1 MPGRFAVKFFSENFS
16 PFLIS
21 VLATRL
27 FLATGK
33 FFASDSVGFFEP
45 LPIDNSI
52 SLIDIIIS
60 LNSFGSRDALW
71 SGPGSV
77 LSRVKCFSIIVAPIA
92 TAAREILK
100 PNVWSEYPTLILKL
114 SKIVFEDT
122 EKLKLLNSIIH
133 PAVAKDFK
141 LFLNSNNEDY
151 IVKEA
156 AIIFETKSEN
166 SYDKIIFIQAPL
178 EIRIERVINRD
189 NISREEV
196 MKRINNQLDEN
207 LIIDK
212 CDYVIRN
219 ENIEDLEDKVLSIH
233 LDLKA

>member
-1 MPGRFAVKFFSENFS
+1 MKIIGLTGGIGSGKSTVLELFKILGVKTYSADESAKKLVNTDPYLINLIKSSFGEN
-16 PFLIS
+16 IYDK
-21 VLATRL
+21 
-27 FLATGK
+27 GQ
-33 FFASDSVGFFEP
+33 
-45 LPIDNSI
+45 
-52 SLIDIIIS
+52 
-60 LNSFGSRDALW
+60 LNS
-71 SGPGSV
+71 
-77 LSRVKCFSIIVAPIA
+77 K
-92 TAAREILK
+92 
-100 PNVWSEYPTLILKL
+100 KL

-133 PAVAKDFK
+133 PVVAKDFK

-166 SYDKIIFIQAPL
+166 NYDKIILIQSPL

-212 CDYVIRN
+212 CDYVISN
-219 ENIEDLEDKVLSIH
+219 ENKEDLEDKVLSIH
-233 LDLKA
+233 LDLIA

>member
-1 MPGRFAVKFFSENFS
+1 MKIIGLTGGIGSGKSTVLELFKILGVKTYSADESAKKLVNTD
-16 PFLIS
+16 PNLI
-21 VLATRL
+21 
-27 FLATGK
+27 
-33 FFASDSVGFFEP
+33 
-45 LPIDNSI
+45 N
-52 SLIDIIIS
+52 LIKSSFGNNIYDKGS
-60 LNSFGSRDALW
+60 LNTR
-71 SGPGSV
+71 
-77 LSRVKCFSIIVAPIA
+77 
-92 TAAREILK
+92 
-100 PNVWSEYPTLILKL
+100 KL

-141 LFLNSNNEDY
+141 IFLNSINEDY

-166 SYDKIIFIQAPL
+166 NYDKIIFIQSPL
-178 EIRIERVINRD
+178 EIRIERVTMRD

-207 LIIDK
+207 LIINK
-212 CDYVIRN
+212 CDYVIAN
-219 ENIEDLEDKVLSIH
+219 KNIKDLEAKVLSIH

>member
-1 MPGRFAVKFFSENFS
+1 MKIIGLTGGIGSGKSTVLELFKNLGVKTYSADESAKKLVNTD
-16 PFLIS
+16 PYLINLIKTS
-21 VLATRL
+21 
-27 FLATGK
+27 FG
-33 FFASDSVGFFEP
+33 
-45 LPIDNSI
+45 DNI
-52 SLIDIIIS
+52 YDNGH
-60 LNSFGSRDALW
+60 LNS
-71 SGPGSV
+71 
-77 LSRVKCFSIIVAPIA
+77 K
-92 TAAREILK
+92 
-100 PNVWSEYPTLILKL
+100 KL

-133 PAVAKDFK
+133 PVVAKDFK

-166 SYDKIIFIQAPL
+166 NYDKIIFIQSPL

-212 CDYVIRN
+212 CDYVISN
-219 ENIEDLEDKVLSIH
+219 ENKEDLEDKVLSIH
-233 LDLKA
+233 LDLIA

>member
-1 MPGRFAVKFFSENFS
+1 MKIIGLTGGIGSGKSTVLELFKILGVKTYSADESAKKLVNTD
-16 PFLIS
+16 PYLINLIS
-21 VLATRL
+21 
-27 FLATGK
+27 
-33 FFASDSVGFFEP
+33 S
-45 LPIDNSI
+45 
-52 SLIDIIIS
+52 
-60 LNSFGSRDALW
+60 SFG
-71 SGPGSV
+71 
-77 LSRVKCFSIIVAPIA
+77 
-92 TAAREILK
+92 E
-100 PNVWSEYPTLILKL
+100 N
-114 SKIVFEDT
+114 FEDT

-133 PAVAKDFK
+133 PVVAKDFK

-166 SYDKIIFIQAPL
+166 NYDKIIFIQSPL

-219 ENIEDLEDKVLSIH
+219 ENKEDLEDKVLSIH
-233 LDLKA
+233 LDLIA

>member
-1 MPGRFAVKFFSENFS
+1 MKIIGLTGGIGSGKSTVLELFKILGVKTYSADESAKKLVNTDPYLINLIKSSFGEN
-16 PFLIS
+16 IY
-21 VLATRL
+21 
-27 FLATGK
+27 
-33 FFASDSVGFFEP
+33 
-45 LPIDNSI
+45 DNGQ
-52 SLIDIIIS
+52 
-60 LNSFGSRDALW
+60 LNS
-71 SGPGSV
+71 
-77 LSRVKCFSIIVAPIA
+77 K
-92 TAAREILK
+92 
-100 PNVWSEYPTLILKL
+100 KL

-133 PAVAKDFK
+133 PVVAKDFK

-166 SYDKIIFIQAPL
+166 NYDKIIFIQSPL

-219 ENIEDLEDKVLSIH
+219 ENKEDLEDKVLSIH
-233 LDLKA
+233 LDLIA